1 MVLLCLRQWR
11 TWVCL
16 KYKCGPKKGIFMT
29 DPKVTGLRDI
39 IKDNANSGGQNMQN
53 AINGNKMI

>member
-1 MVLLCLRQWR
+1 
-11 TWVCL
+11 
-16 KYKCGPKKGIFMT
+16 MT

-53 AINGNKMI
+53 AINGNKMIQNDEVITDEEKQK